1 LITILAPYSV
11 GGRPRARLDVRGT
24 ARRSDRAGRSSQLSA
39 KEPVIDKL
47 NGLPGPLTGLRV
59 IDFGQYVAGPLT
71 AVLLADQGADVIHV
85 DPPGGPR
92 RPGVADAFFNRGKR
106 RAILDLKKPGELAA
120 ARRLTASADVVIENF
135 RPGVLAR
142 LGLDLDAIRRVSPAL
157 ITCSLPG
164 FGADDPR
171 AAMRGYEGVIAA
183 ATANCQP
190 RAGEEPPGWDW
201 ERPTHSALPLASSFA
216 AYLAATSIVMA
227 LIARRRTGRG
237 QRVEVPLFDAMFTLI
252 GHSGAYADKSGPRPP
267 RPIHGRGAG
276 AFRCRDGRYVQFDT
290 SSARHLS
297 WFARAAGLLGRF
309 DTELLDLAGNATPEV
324 NERLHARLR
333 EEFLTRSAAEWEE
346 LGNTAGAAIG
356 FIRTPAEW
364 IGTEQARRSHAVTRV
379 TDPELGA
386 VWCAGVPVLLSEF
399 PDPRPRPR
407 RLAGADTA
415 AVLAELA
422 QAPRQAGPAGGDPG
436 TALPAPEPGLAQ
448 PLSGIRVLDL
458 GLALSGPTCGR
469 ILAEFG
475 ADVVKIG
482 RPAMDST
489 GSSTARGAG
498 YLNRGKKSLLLDLGA
513 LAGQEVYWRLVDR
526 ADVVLEN
533 FSPGTAGRLAIAY
546 EQVRARRP
554 EAVYTSISC
563 YGPGGPWTHWRGW
576 ERQGQAV
583 TGIMERTELPSVL
596 GPYNI
601 VDIGTG
607 ILGAFATA
615 LALYHRFSTGRG
627 QLACASL
634 AQTATYHQA
643 AFMFDFP
650 GYRPAEPRGYL
661 ALGESPLQRYYRA
674 ADKWFFL
681 AARPED
687 VAALAAV
694 TGAPDVATSAGA
706 ALAQALG
713 AAFATASAADQVAR
727 LAGAGI
733 AAHAVVPVAELMT
746 DAVVR
751 DRGLSVTQEVAG
763 AGNCTMPGVSARLS
777 DTPALVGDPPH
788 RPGEDARQ
796 VLASVGLAGR
806 LGALERGWVVRS
818 AGLPAAWP

>member
-1 LITILAPYSV
+1 
-11 GGRPRARLDVRGT
+11 
-24 ARRSDRAGRSSQLSA
+24 
-39 KEPVIDKL
+39 
-47 NGLPGPLTGLRV
+47 
-59 IDFGQYVAGPLT
+59 VAGPLT

-92 RPGVADAFFNRGKR
+92 RACAADAFFNRGKR
-106 RAILDLKKPGELAA
+106 RAILDLKKPAGLAA
-120 ARRLTASADVVIENF
+120 ARRLAASADVVIENF

-142 LGLDLDAIRRVSPAL
+142 LGLDLDAIRRTSPAL

-183 ATANCQP
+183 ATANCRP

-201 ERPTHSALPLASSFA
+201 ERPTYSALPIASSFA

-252 GHSGAYADKSGPRPP
+252 GHSGAYADVSGPRPP

-276 AFRCRDGRYVQFDT
+276 AFCCQEGRYVQFDT
-290 SSARHLS
+290 SSARHLA

-309 DTELLDLAGNATPEV
+309 EPDLLDLAGNARPEV

-333 EEFLTRSAAEWEE
+333 EEFLTRTAAEWEQ
-346 LGNTAGAAIG
+346 LGNAAGAAIG
-356 FIRTPAEW
+356 FIRTQAEW
-364 IGTEQARRSHAVTRV
+364 IGTDQARRSHAVARV
-379 TDPELGA
+379 TDPEFGA
-386 VWCAGVPVLLSEF
+386 IWCAGVPVLLSEF

-407 RLAGADTA
+407 RLAGEDTA

-422 QAPRQAGPAGGDPG
+422 QAPPQAQPARVAPGPALAAPQPG
-436 TALPAPEPGLAQ
+436 PSQ
-448 PLSGIRVLDL
+448 PLTGIRVLDL

-475 ADVVKIG
+475 ADVVKIS
-482 RPAMDST
+482 RPD
-489 GSSTARGAG
+489 ARAAG
-498 YLNRGKKSLLLDLGA
+498 YLNRGKESLLLDLAA

-533 FSPGTAGRLAIAY
+533 FSPGTAGRLAIGY
-546 EQVRARRP
+546 EEVRARRP

-650 GYRPAEPRGYL
+650 GYRPAEPRGYFT
-661 ALGESPLQRYYRA
+661 LGESPLQRYYRA
-674 ADKWFFL
+674 ADRWFFL
-681 AARPED
+681 GARPAD
-687 VAALAAV
+687 VQALAAV
-694 TGAPDVATSAGA
+694 TGAPEVARSAGA
-706 ALAQALG
+706 ALEAAL
-713 AAFATASAADQVAR
+713 AAALSRAPARDLTAA

-733 AAHAVVPVAELMT
+733 AAHAVTPVAELMT

-751 DRGLSVTQEVAG
+751 DRGLSVTQDVAG
-763 AGNCTMPGVSARLS
+763 VGRCTMPGVSPRLS
-777 DTPALVGDPPH
+777 ETPALVGHPPH
-788 RPGEDARQ
+788 RPGEDAGQ
-796 VLASVGLAGR
+796 VLASAGLADR
-806 LGALERGWVVRS
+806 LDALERAWVVRS
-818 AGLPAAWP
+818 ADLPPAWP

>member
-1 LITILAPYSV
+1 M
-11 GGRPRARLDVRGT
+11 
-24 ARRSDRAGRSSQLSA
+24 
-39 KEPVIDKL
+39 DKV
-47 NGLPGPLTGLRV
+47 NGLPGPLAGLRV

-92 RPGVADAFFNRGKR
+92 CAGVADAFLNRGKR
-106 RAILDLKKPGELAA
+106 RAILDLKQPGELDA
-120 ARRLTASADVVIENF
+120 ARRLAAGADVVIENF

-142 LGLDLDAIRRVSPAL
+142 LGLDLDAVRRASPAL

-171 AAMRGYEGVIAA
+171 AAVRGYEGVIAA
-183 ATANCQP
+183 ATANCRP
-190 RAGEEPPGWDW
+190 RPGEEPPGWDW
-201 ERPTHSALPLASSFA
+201 ERPTYSALPLASSFA
-216 AYLAATSIVMA
+216 AYLAAASIVMA

-252 GHSGAYADKSGPRPP
+252 GHNGAYADKDGLRPP

-276 AFRCRDGRYVQFDT
+276 AFRCRDGRHVQFDT
-290 SSARHLS
+290 SSPRHLS

-309 DTELLDLAGNATPEV
+309 DAGLLDLAANASPVV

-333 EEFLTRSAAEWEE
+333 EEFLTRTAAEWEE
-346 LGNTAGAAIG
+346 LGNAAGAAIG

-364 IGTEQARRSHAVTRV
+364 IATVQARRSHAVTRV

-386 VWCAGVPVLLSEF
+386 VWCAGVPVLLSDF
-399 PDPRPRPR
+399 PDPRPGPR
-407 RLAGADTA
+407 RPAGADTA
-415 AVLAELA
+415 DVLAELA
-422 QAPRQAGPAGGDPG
+422 QAPPQARPARGAAG
-436 TALPAPEPGLAQ
+436 TGLAAPEPGLAQ

-482 RPAMDST
+482 RPD
-489 GSSTARGAG
+489 ARAAG
-498 YLNRGKKSLLLDLGA
+498 YLNRGKESLLLDLAG
-513 LAGQEVYWRLVDR
+513 LPGQEVYWRLVER

-533 FSPGTAGRLAIAY
+533 FSPGTAARLAIGHD
-546 EQVRARRP
+546 EVRARRP

-563 YGPGGPWTHWRGW
+563 YGPGGPWTSWRGW

-627 QLACASL
+627 QLASASL

-650 GYRPAEPRGYL
+650 GYQPSEPRGYFT
-661 ALGESPLQRYYRA
+661 LGHSPLQRYYRA
-674 ADKWFFL
+674 ADQWFFL
-681 AARPED
+681 GARPED
-687 VAALAAV
+687 VQAIAEV
-694 TGAPDVATSAGA
+694 TAAPDVASSAGA
-706 ALAQALG
+706 ALETALA
-713 AAFATASAADQVAR
+713 AAFRLAPARELIAR
-727 LAGAGI
+727 LAGAGV

-751 DRGLSVTQEVAG
+751 HRGLSVTQEVAG
-763 AGNCTMPGVSARLS
+763 AGSCTMPGVSPRLS
-777 DTPALVGDPPH
+777 DTPALVGHPPH

-796 VLASVGLAGR
+796 VLASAGLAGR

-818 AGLPAAWP
+818 ADLPAAWP